1 MPTIIF
7 GRGDSGADKFTE
19 ALRMGMATAQDRR
32 EADLREK
39 QYQKELQLAEMQ
51 LQSAD
56 AEQELGSML
65 AHAMG
70 SDPLQLMPGEEMPG
84 GPAGIDKTL
93 NMLALQGVGQ
103 SPGDRASLS
112 FLVNRFPQAVG
123 LLGRLTGDARTRFL
137 KDIQGV
143 AASTMAAEQTDDF
156 LARALSAE
164 NTFLPPGWTEQA
176 ASDIQSGIRTLD
188 RVESEYVSLRDDFAA
203 QQQIADRNATQM
215 AQVEQMWTNSGAG
228 HAYVDESTESD
239 YWKLKAEYEATGRVD
254 RNLLRS
260 VMGAL
265 MGENVEMPA
274 PPKTIEEMGP
284 PSFPTGYKDPW
295 TSEASGGEQMAVTT
309 PSQAADSEQ
318 SPSIAGDAT
327 YTTDTPTQKA
337 LDLYEIGMQQLPD
350 ILNSEDPEALKKFAE
365 DNNLSPDQLRVLIE
379 KVVQSLAVRE
389 AYPQHEHGRYEL
401 PPDQDSKKDS
411 STQSIGDFAKKQGQ
425 GN

>member
-137 KDIQGV
+137 EDIQGV

-164 NTFLPPGWTEQA
+164 NTFLPPGWTERA
-176 ASDIQSGIRTLD
+176 AVDIQSGIRTLD
-188 RVESEYVSLRDDFAA
+188 RVQSEYVALRDDFAA

-215 AQVEQMWTNSGAG
+215 AQVEQMWTNSGA
-228 HAYVDESTESD
+228 AQTYIDESTESD

-254 RNLLRS
+254 RNLLRN

-274 PPKTIEEMGP
+274 PPKTIEQMGP
-284 PSFPTGYKDPW
+284 PS
-295 TSEASGGEQMAVTT
+295 ASDGEQMAVTT
-309 PSQAADSEQ
+309 PSRAADSEQ
-318 SPSIAGDAT
+318 SPSLVGDAT

-401 PPDQDSKKDS
+401 PPDRTPKKDS
-411 STQSIGDFAKKQGQ
+411 ATQSIGDFAKKQGQ